1 MHSNP
6 VRNQYRVRFAWL
18 LATVALAV
26 TVAACGSPTV
36 TLERL
41 VVDQDD
47 LAGRRVTVAGRVVP
61 FEEPDGTVYFV
72 LEDDRQNRV
81 LLLPTDRVQGYVGE
95 EVVVSADFDFDP
107 EIGRVLWI
115 DELRP
120 LQGDAVLRSNGGAP

>member
-1 MHSNP
+1 MHRNP
-6 VRNQYRVRFAWL
+6 VRNRYRIRLAWL
-18 LATVALAV
+18 LATVVVA
-26 TVAACGSPTV
+26 VAACGPPTV
-36 TLERL
+36 TLEQL

-81 LLLPTDRVQGYVGE
+81 VLLPADRVQGHAGKE
-95 EVVVSADFDFDP
+95 MVVTGDFDFDP
-107 EIGRVLWI
+107 EMGRMVRI

-120 LQGDAVLRSNGGAP
+120 SDGDPILQSNGGAP